1 MVIVLPIVLVLLV
14 FVMGSGGTRLVLL
27 LPMALVLGAGA
38 VVISV
43 VLREARPGQGRYV
56 RRLPS
61 DHLRRQLYLAMRP
74 PRRAE
79 RQQSQDEESD

>member
-1 MVIVLPIVLVLLV
+1 VVIVLPIVLVLLV
-14 FVMGSGGTRLVLL
+14 FGLGGGQTRLVLL

-38 VVISV
+38 VVITV

-61 DHLRRQLYLAMRP
+61 DHLRRQLYLATRP
-74 PRRAE
+74 RRRAE
-79 RQQSQDEESD
+79 PKQSQDEKPD